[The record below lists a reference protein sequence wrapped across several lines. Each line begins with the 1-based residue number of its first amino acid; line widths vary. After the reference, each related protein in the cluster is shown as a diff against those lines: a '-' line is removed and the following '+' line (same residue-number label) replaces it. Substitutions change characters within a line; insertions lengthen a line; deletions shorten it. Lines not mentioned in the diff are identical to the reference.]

1 MDTDTAFKREKR
13 RVFKEVFT
21 IFLIVGFITAGIFGY
36 GVYWLF
42 YDMGRL
48 PEGEFLTEETSP
60 DGTYTV
66 RTYVANG
73 GATVS
78 YAVRGELIFNKKEN
92 KVKTIYWDYREESA
106 DITWKDDD
114 TVVING
120 HMLDVPGDR
129 FDFRH
134 D

>member
-48 PEGEFLTEETSP
+48 PQGEFLTEETSP
-60 DGTYTV
+60 EGTYTV
-66 RTYVANG
+66 RAFVANG

>member
-1 MDTDTAFKREKR
+1 MDSDAAFKSEKR
-13 RVFKEVFT
+13 RVFKEVIT
-21 IFLIVGFITAGIFGY
+21 IFLVVGLVTAGIFGF

-48 PEGEFLTEETSP
+48 PEGDFLTEEPSP

-66 RTYVANG
+66 RAYVANG
-73 GATVS
+73 GATVPYS
-78 YAVRGELIFNKKEN
+78 VRGELVFNKKEG
-92 KVKTIYWDYREESA
+92 KTKTIYWNDREESA
-106 DITWKDDD
+106 HLSWKDDD
-114 TVVING
+114 TVIING
-120 HMLDVPGDR
+120 HTLDVPGDR